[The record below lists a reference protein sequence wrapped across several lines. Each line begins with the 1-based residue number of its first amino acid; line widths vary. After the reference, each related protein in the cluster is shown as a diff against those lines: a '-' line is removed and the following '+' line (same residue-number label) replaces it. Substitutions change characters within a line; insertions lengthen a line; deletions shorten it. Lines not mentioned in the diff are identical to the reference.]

1 MRNIFLFIRRFF
13 TLILFFVLEGTGIY
27 ILYTYNKTHQAV
39 LGTVANEVTGTISEK
54 YNNVEYYFRLKK
66 TNEQLAAE
74 NARLRS
80 MLPTSFESPDTSHVI
95 ITDSLLKDTMGV
107 RKFKFLE
114 AKVVNN
120 SVTDENNYITLHRG
134 SLQGVNTRM
143 AAIGPDGIVGKVILV
158 SDNYCRV
165 MSLLNRKSK
174 VSAMLKNGF
183 YTGDLEWDG
192 EDPAYLKLSNISKS
206 AKVQKGDT
214 VVTSNIS
221 DQLSFP
227 PGLMV
232 GTIVEV
238 LPDKASSFL
247 SLRVKSATNFSTLQY
262 AYLTE
267 NLLWEEQK
275 QLEAK
280 TPKD

>member
-1 MRNIFLFIRRFF
+1 
-13 TLILFFVLEGTGIY
+13 
-27 ILYTYNKTHQAV
+27 
-39 LGTVANEVTGTISEK
+39 
-54 YNNVEYYFRLKK
+54 
-66 TNEQLAAE
+66 
-74 NARLRS
+74 
-80 MLPTSFESPDTSHVI
+80 
-95 ITDSLLKDTMGV
+95 
-107 RKFKFLE
+107 
-114 AKVVNN
+114 
-120 SVTDENNYITLHRG
+120 
-134 SLQGVNTRM
+134 
-143 AAIGPDGIVGKVILV
+143 
-158 SDNYCRV
+158 

-192 EDPAYLKLSNISKS
+192 ADPAYLKLSNISKS

>member
-1 MRNIFLFIRRFF
+1 
-13 TLILFFVLEGTGIY
+13 
-27 ILYTYNKTHQAV
+27 
-39 LGTVANEVTGTISEK
+39 
-54 YNNVEYYFRLKK
+54 
-66 TNEQLAAE
+66 LAAE

-192 EDPAYLKLSNISKS
+192 ADPAYLKLSNISKS